1 MKTVK
6 RLLSTML
13 IVILLLTAA
22 PLDGLVGI
30 ELPHLDFGLKASA
43 ATYESGIFKYT
54 LNKNNEATITGSIFT
69 KVEELVGHLDVP
81 SSIDGYPVITVGGFS
96 KFKYL
101 TSVSIADGVS
111 TISSSAFKETAVSS
125 VDLGTVSRIES
136 SAFLGC
142 PIASVD
148 LTNVTSLGN
157 GAFGNTNITYVS
169 IPITLTSIGLG
180 GNGGPFYG
188 SALSSYTLE
197 GNPSSIKEGLFAGCT
212 QLHTIDIPDNI
223 TTIEAAAYYKCS
235 GLTRITGMKKVTKIG
250 ALAFAFCSS
259 LEQLPNMES
268 LTTIGGCAFYN
279 TTSLTDIFIPG
290 TLKTVNADYSVVGI
304 GMSEITGGY
313 GAFLKSGLKN
323 VTFSSS
329 LKTIPSRLFFNCSSL
344 EEINI
349 PSSITQIEAAAFYKC
364 IGLQKVTGATNV
376 TTIGQL
382 AFGYCSS
389 LKEFP
394 ALSKLQSL
402 GGAAFYYDSAL
413 TDFFIPKS
421 LTKCG
426 FDYNVVGIGTK
437 YNTGIFAFSGLKN
450 VAFDDAIT
458 SIPEALFFGCTT
470 LEKIQLPDSIVS
482 VQNLAFYGCANLT
495 DVFGFELIENF
506 GALSFCNCKALTVL
520 PFSDQIKTI
529 KSGAFANTTG
539 VKEITMP
546 RSLTSISTSYSIV
559 GLGSGT
565 AYPFQGSGVERIKI
579 TDGTSSIKAG
589 LFYKCQSLKDVYIPS
604 SVKSV
609 GKAAFDLCKNL
620 SDVYYTG
627 SKQQWGAITI
637 AASNDPLLNANIHYN
652 YLDLQLKPGQ
662 YAIRVVNSNGDPITN
677 ATIAVFDATNTIT
690 DEDIYSVND
699 KGIAIIEKGS
709 VGQLNYNV
717 TADGYEEYTTVGT
730 NYSFNDAG
738 YDIVVLYTK
747 EESKLKLEYATYRD
761 LGSLYLQ
768 DIDITKKTKRL
779 SCTNSDILFGTVDVG
794 HFRLMC
800 RTRGIGAAV
809 NYQLWQ
815 NDTLISEKVNGDFEQ
830 KIADF
835 QPGKGVYVRAIG
847 VDGSQVDTP
856 INLEILVDNNFEK
869 WSVDFGKS
877 LTFTI
882 PSSVPYF
889 GDSTLAI
896 DLPTLPIQFHFE
908 NGKVY
913 VGLNLNLNPEEV
925 DKKYEGKPFKKFWDD
940 LKDSQSD
947 LSKIS
952 KYNVKKDKRHI
963 EKIEKFLDKKEK
975 FNLPAAG
982 KVDAIFFGGAEFD
995 YSDFKKNGLDQISFN
1010 MYILVDA
1017 SVKKSWQ
1024 TAVSVVPVVISLKG
1038 GVKVKTETKG
1048 SYSIKNN
1055 ILNGDITVDITPY
1068 FSAFAGAGVGEIVG
1082 VGVYG
1087 DATVPIKIQLAGSS
1101 ASKGLQSVDLTGE
1114 LGIKAYALIFEYKKT
1129 FAYNTWHLY
1138 TRTRALNAPSKSI
1151 SLDSSDN
1158 ESDSLYDLDNY
1169 SVSDLSYLQEES
1181 NWLVDESIT
1190 DTSSPKRVK
1199 SASATAVNKSE
1210 IKSLITDTYRN
1221 AQPIIA
1227 SSSSNAVM
1235 AYLAADTERGIYNAT
1250 KVMYSVYNASKST
1263 WGTPIQADNNN
1274 TLDSSPYLYSDG
1286 TDIWLCYAESNQE
1299 FNDDAALSGILNSQR
1314 ITVYKFNNSTKK
1326 FVLQTTFDSPV
1337 GYNRTPQVTTIDGVP
1352 YVVWISST
1360 NADIFGQGASSILC
1374 SKLDNGAWSTPET
1387 LVPASNTITQ
1397 FTCGEINGQFTCA
1410 FSIDKDNLLSTEDD
1424 QFLCFANEA
1433 GIVESTITGA
1443 RNLTFSEV
1451 PTADEVGFIYTCGNS
1466 IKMTEDGTSVVD
1478 ICELGESPESVVV
1491 LDNRIL
1497 FTLADNS
1504 ASQVYSSSYDVGAD
1518 CWGTPV
1524 VVTEQDKYIENL
1536 TATIFNGQ
1544 ILASM
1549 TRKAVTITEDSVE
1562 DKCELSWA
1570 KINDSAEI
1578 TIDEVYIDQR
1588 TVEPNQTV
1596 STIIGITNTG
1606 TNAIDAFTITVRD
1619 QDGNEMYSQL
1629 IDDGVVSG
1637 ESKEFVID
1645 LPMKENISLETWSV
1659 SISTDLDGFSSNSYD
1674 FSVGYADLVPSI
1686 EVIKIGNL
1694 NTAVVTVKNEGAS
1707 TASGAVEIYRDSNK
1721 EETLQSYSIRDLG
1734 SNEQVVFFFDVED
1747 VTKSEDIIYATT
1759 FVTEDEYFT
1768 ENNTSFEYMD
1778 LSKRGTAVPLSEI
1791 NIQDTQTEMSVGET
1805 IQLEAK
1811 LIPANTTEK
1820 GVVWQSSD
1828 DSIATVSD
1836 VGLVSAHSTGDVL
1849 ITATGAN
1856 GISDTVL
1863 IHVKEKEYTI
1873 TWIIDEK
1880 EIVANLTAGT
1890 QINPPIAQKD
1900 GYRFIS
1906 WDSNV
1911 PERMPAWDLMFTAV
1925 FEPIVHT
1932 HSFTLTETKQPNCTE
1947 PGIKTYSCTC
1957 GYSYAESIPT
1967 TDHFDNDN
1975 DGYCDMCNNM
1985 MEGDDHCVY
1994 CGKIHEGIFGWLVKF
2009 FHRILAIFK
2018 K

>member
-1 MKTVK
+1 MKTGK
-6 RLLSTML
+6 RLLSTLL

-30 ELPHLDFGLKASA
+30 ELPHLDFGWKASA

-54 LNKNNEATITGSIFT
+54 LNKNNEATITGSVFT

-81 SSIDGYPVITVGGFS
+81 ASIDGYPVIEVGGFS

-101 TSVSIADGVS
+101 TSVSIEDGVA
-111 TISSSAFKETAVSS
+111 TISSNAFKETNISS
-125 VDLGTVSRIES
+125 VELGTVNKIAAA
-136 SAFLGC
+136 AFLGC
-142 PIASVD
+142 PITSVD

-304 GMSEITGGY
+304 GVSEITGGY

-413 TDFFIPKS
+413 TVFYIPKS

-450 VAFDDAIT
+450 VTFDDDIT

-495 DVFGFELIENF
+495 DAFGFELIENF
-506 GALSFCNCKALTVL
+506 GALSFCNCKALTEL

-565 AYPFQGSGVERIKI
+565 AHPFQGSGVERIKI

-699 KGIAIIEKGS
+699 KGIAIINKGS
-709 VGQLNYNV
+709 AGQLNYNV
-717 TADGYEEYTTVGT
+717 TAKDYEEYTTVGT
-730 NYSFNDAG
+730 NYSYNDAG

-747 EESKLKLEYATYRD
+747 EESKLKLDHATYRD

-815 NDTLISEKVNGDFEQ
+815 NDTMISEKVNGDFTQ

-835 QPGKGVYVRAIG
+835 QPGKGVFVRAIG
-847 VDGSQVDTP
+847 IDGTQVDTP
-856 INLEILVDNNFEK
+856 LNLEILVDDKIEK
-869 WSVDFGKS
+869 ASVDFGKK
-877 LTFTI
+877 LTFNI

-889 GDSTLAI
+889 GNSTLSM
-896 DLPTLPIQFHFE
+896 DLPTLPIQFHLE
-908 NGKVY
+908 DGKIF
-913 VGLNLNLNPEEV
+913 VGLNINLNPEEV
-925 DKKYEGKPFKKFWDD
+925 DEKYQGKPFTKYWDD
-940 LKDSQSD
+940 WKDSVSD
-947 LSKIS
+947 LSELNKID
-952 KYNVKKDKRHI
+952 VKKDKSHKK
-963 EKIEKFLDKKEK
+963 KIEKFLDKKEK

-982 KVDAIFFGGAEFD
+982 KVDAVFFGGAEID

-1017 SVKKSWQ
+1017 SVKKTWQ
-1024 TAVSVVPVVISLKG
+1024 TMVSVVPVVISLKG

-1048 SYSIKNN
+1048 SYSFKNK

-1068 FSAFAGAGVGEIVG
+1068 FSAFGGAGVGEVVG

-1114 LGIKAYALIFEYKKT
+1114 LGIKAYALFFEYKKA

-1138 TRTRALNAPSKSI
+1138 TRTRALYAPQKQNSNGENN
-1151 SLDSSDN
+1151 D
-1158 ESDSLYDLDNY
+1158 LYDINNY
-1169 SVSDLSYLQEES
+1169 AVSDLSYLR
-1181 NWLVDESIT
+1181 DESDWLGNEAT
-1190 DTSSPKRVK
+1190 DNVDSPKRVK
-1199 SASATAVNKSE
+1199 AAAASTSKSE

-1221 AQPIIA
+1221 AQPVVA

-1235 AYLAADTERGIYNAT
+1235 AYVAADSERGTYNAA

-1263 WGTPIQADNNN
+1263 WGTPVQADTNN
-1274 TLDSSPYLYSDG
+1274 TFDSSPYLYSDG

-1299 FNDDAALSGILNSQR
+1299 FANDASLNDILNSQR
-1314 ITVYKFNNSTKK
+1314 IVVYKFNNSTKK
-1326 FVLQTTFDSPV
+1326 FVLQTTFETPI
-1337 GYNRTPQVTTIDGVP
+1337 GYNRTPKVLTINGTPCVF
-1352 YVVWISST
+1352 WISST
-1360 NADIFGQGASSILC
+1360 NADIFGQGSCSIIYSQLN
-1374 SKLDNGAWSTPET
+1374 DGAWS
-1387 LVPASNTITQ
+1387 VPTVFVAEANTITQ
-1397 FTCGEINGQFTCA
+1397 FACGDINGQITCA
-1410 FSIDKDNLLSTEDD
+1410 FTVDKDKLLSTEDD
-1424 QFLCFANEA
+1424 QFLCVANDSD
-1433 GIVESTITGA
+1433 VFESTIVGA
-1443 RNLTFSEV
+1443 RNLSFTKSIEN
-1451 PTADEVGFIYTCGNS
+1451 DKSGFIYACENS
-1466 IKMTEDGTSVVD
+1466 IRMTEDGSTEYD
-1478 ICELGESPESVVV
+1478 ICDLEESPESVVV
-1491 LDNRIL
+1491 MNDRIL
-1497 FTLADNS
+1497 FTLADDS
-1504 ASQVYSSSYDVGAD
+1504 KSQVYSSTYDIGNS
-1518 CWGTPV
+1518 CWCTPV

-1536 TATIFNGQ
+1536 SATLFKGQ
-1544 ILASM
+1544 TLASM
-1549 TRKAVTITEDSVE
+1549 TRKDVTISEESVE

-1570 KINDSAEI
+1570 KINEKAEI
-1578 TIDEVYIDQR
+1578 TIDEVYIDHR
-1588 TVEPNQTV
+1588 SVEPNQTV
-1596 STIIGITNTG
+1596 PTNVEITNSG
-1606 TNAIDAFTITVRD
+1606 TNTIDRFTISVTD
-1619 QDGNEMYSQL
+1619 QNGNEMYSEL
-1629 IDDGVVSG
+1629 IDDRIVSG
-1637 ESKEFVID
+1637 ESKEVLIN
-1645 LPMKENISLETWSV
+1645 LPMKETISLETWTMT
-1659 SISTDLDGFSSNSYD
+1659 ISSEMEGFSCESYD
-1674 FSVGYADLVPSI
+1674 FSVGYADFVPSI
-1686 EVIKIGNL
+1686 EIVKIGNL
-1694 NTAVVTVKNEGAS
+1694 NTAAVTVKNEGAS
-1707 TASGAVEIYRDSNK
+1707 TASGAVEIFRDSN
-1721 EETLQSYSIRDLG
+1721 EEEPIVSYAINNLPSKG
-1734 SNEQVVFFFDVED
+1734 QVVFFVDIDDEEL
-1747 VTKSEDIIYATT
+1747 TEDIIYATT
-1759 FVTEDEYFT
+1759 FVTGDEYFS

-1828 DSIATVSD
+1828 GSIATVSD

-1890 QINPPIAQKD
+1890 QINPPTAQKD